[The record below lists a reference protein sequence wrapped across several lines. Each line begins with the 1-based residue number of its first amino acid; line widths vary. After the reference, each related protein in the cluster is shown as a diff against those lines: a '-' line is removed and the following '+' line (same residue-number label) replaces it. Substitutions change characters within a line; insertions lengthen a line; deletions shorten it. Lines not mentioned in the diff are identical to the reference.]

1 MILGVPQ
8 EPTNLVIEGEQ
19 LRQESY
25 VQATDPAR
33 SVMAGFQTQTLLSFA
48 APVFDEE
55 DFSPPMINLVATVDS
70 RVSDVVGRGVRANA
84 GVACTS
90 GAWLP
95 VRANECLAQ
104 TMSARPGAWERL
116 SLVGVSRDSSGVAL
130 GTCTVKVF
138 LTGNDVKQFETVSDA
153 SGNWSI
159 DVGAN
164 PGPFYY
170 NAYKVGSP
178 DRAGTSIN
186 TNVPIKTN

>member
-8 EPTNLVIEGEQ
+8 EPTDLVIEGEQ

-48 APVFDEE
+48 APVLDEE
-55 DFSPPMINLVATVDS
+55 DYFPPMNNLVATVDA
-70 RVSDVVGRGVRANA
+70 RVSSVVGQGVRANA

-104 TMSARPGAWERL
+104 TMSARPGAWTRY
-116 SLVGVSRDSSGVAL
+116 SLTGVSRDSSGAAL
-130 GTCTVKVF
+130 ATCTVKVF
-138 LTGNDVKQFETVSDA
+138 LTGNDTKQFETVSDA

-164 PGPFYY
+164 PGPFYFVE
-170 NAYKVGSP
+170 YKTGAP
-178 DRAGTSIN
+178 DRAGTSLN
-186 TNVPIKTN
+186 TNVPTVTS